1 MATISTDD
9 VLYVASLSSLQLTQ
23 DETTTL
29 QRELNT
35 ILEYVKLLDAV
46 QVEGVEP
53 TYQTTGLTNVSRGD
67 TLIDY
72 GLDRK
77 ALLANTTHQQ
87 DGHIKV
93 PKVL

>member
-46 QVEGVEP
+46 HVEGVEP
-53 TYQTTGLTNVSRGD
+53 TYQTTGLTNVSRD
-67 TLIDY
+67 DILIDY
-72 GLDRK
+72 GLDRE

>member
-72 GLDRK
+72 GLDRE
-77 ALLANTTHQQ
+77 ALLANATHQQ